1 MPKLKLHKKPTIDE
15 LEENSKKLLD
25 EFEKTEEK
33 ETPEVIE
40 EKPETPEE
48 ETPETPEEKPEVV
61 EEKPEES
68 EEPEEEA
75 PETPEEPKKPE
86 EKPEEE
92 EKPDY
97 KKRYED
103 SSREAHI
110 LYSKTKKIT
119 EVIEKAG
126 DVPEPT
132 EDELRSEYP
141 EWDVMS
147 DFEQKLAKKNMIND
161 RKFDAIGEATKE
173 FKDMETWGKKVDT
186 FLADPETLSK
196 NPALEGKEDEFK
208 VFVSK
213 ETRRGVDFADLV
225 SAFLYSEDQKPKVE
239 HKGSMFETGT
249 GGRNEKPK
257 PKSDKINA
265 EESRRLRI
273 TDYKK
278 YLEYLKAGKIE
289 STDI

>member
-1 MPKLKLHKKPTIDE
+1 MPKLHRKPTTEE
-15 LEENSKKLLD
+15 LEENSKKLLE

-33 ETPEVIE
+33 ETPEVE
-40 EKPETPEE
+40 EKETPETPEE
-48 ETPETPEEKPEVV
+48 ETPETPETPEEKPEEG

-68 EEPEEEA
+68 EEPEEE
-75 PETPEEPKKPE
+75 TPEEEKPE

-92 EKPDY
+92 ETPDY

-119 EVIEKAG
+119 EVIEKAS

-132 EDELRSEYP
+132 EEELRTEYP

-173 FKDMETWGKKVDT
+173 FKDMETWGKKIDE

-196 NPALEGKEDEFK
+196 NPALEGKEDLFK

-213 ETRRGVDFADLV
+213 ETRRGVDFPDLV
-225 SAFLYSEDQKPKVE
+225 SAFLYSEDQKPKVQN
-239 HKGSMFETGT
+239 KGKMFEVGT

-257 PKSDKINA
+257 PKTDKINA

-278 YLEYLKAGKIE
+278 YLSYLKAGKIE